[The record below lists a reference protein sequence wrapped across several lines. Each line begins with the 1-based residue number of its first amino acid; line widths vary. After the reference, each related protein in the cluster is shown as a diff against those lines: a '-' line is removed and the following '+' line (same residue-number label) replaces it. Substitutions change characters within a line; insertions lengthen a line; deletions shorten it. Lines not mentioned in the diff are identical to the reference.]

1 MHRVPT
7 DRTDWLIAIGLALL
21 TLAVYGQVIGHDFL
35 IFDDTDYVVA
45 NPHVRRGLSS
55 SSIAWALTGIH
66 IATWHPLTSLSHL
79 LDLQLFGLHAGA
91 HLLENAALHAL
102 NGALL
107 FAVLRR
113 MTGRRWPSAL
123 VAALFALHPLHVESV
138 AWVSERKDVLSTL
151 FWMLTL
157 LAYDGYARRPN
168 ARRYA
173 LLVLVFALGL
183 LAKPMLVTMP
193 FVLLLLD
200 WWPLRRLRRETG
212 DGGLEPG
219 RARLAEPS
227 RAQLGEP
234 RPSRLSVSRLILEK
248 VPLLALAAVVSV
260 ITLAAQRQAGAVTS
274 LDALPLGARLANAV
288 VSYATYLI
296 QTVAP
301 FGLAPFYP
309 MRPDLPAWE
318 VGGAMLLLLALSA
331 VAGWGARTRPY
342 LAVGWAWYLGTLV
355 PVLGLVKQGEQAMA
369 DRFTYIPLIGIFIM
383 LAWGLADLAAARR
396 WPARR
401 LAAAATAALIA
412 CTAVT
417 FRQVSRWRDS
427 ETLFRHALAVTRD
440 NYLAHLNLGAVFLD
454 SGRNTEALAEFEVA
468 LRLRPNLVTALVNA
482 GKARAALGQP
492 EAAAAAYQRA
502 LQIDPDSALGHY
514 NYGVLLVSQGRL
526 DDAAAHYEAAV
537 AADPD
542 YAKAHN
548 NLGAVRAEQGRFAAA
563 VVHYRSALALYP
575 DLAPAHL
582 NLAVALE
589 ATGRPD
595 EALAHARAAV
605 RLAPEEPRAH
615 LNLGAMLMGQGQ
627 TDAAIEH
634 YREAVRL
641 RPDLSDAQIAL
652 ADALARRGAAPSQP

>member
-7 DRTDWLIAIGLALL
+7 DRTDWLIAMLL
-21 TLAVYGQVIGHDFL
+21 TLLTVAVYGQVVGHDFL
-35 IFDDTDYVVA
+35 IFDDADYVVA
-45 NPHVRRGLSS
+45 NPHVRGGLSAAN
-55 SSIAWALTGIH
+55 IAWALTGIH
-66 IATWHPLTSLSHL
+66 VATWHPLTSLSHL
-79 LDLQLFGLHAGA
+79 LDVQLFGLHAGA

-102 NGALL
+102 NSALL

-157 LAYDGYARRPN
+157 LAYDGYTRRPN
-168 ARRYA
+168 TRRYA

-183 LAKPMLVTMP
+183 LAKPMLVTLP

-200 WWPLRRLRRETG
+200 WWPLRRREKGDGRRE
-212 DGGLEPG
+212 LP
-219 RARLAEPS
+219 A
-227 RAQLGEP
+227 
-234 RPSRLSVSRLILEK
+234 PSRLPSPVSRLLLEK
-248 VPLLALAAVVSV
+248 VPLFVLAAAVSV
-260 ITLAAQRQAGAVTS
+260 ITLAAQRRAGAVTS
-274 LDALPLGARLANAV
+274 LDALPLGARLANAA
-288 VSYATYLI
+288 VSYATYLV

-301 FGLAPFYP
+301 IGLAPFYP
-309 MRPDLPAWE
+309 LRPDLPAWQ
-318 VGGAMLLLLALSA
+318 VGGAVLLLVALSA
-331 VAGWGARTRPY
+331 VAVWGARTRPY

-396 WPARR
+396 WPERR

-412 CTAVT
+412 CAAVT
-417 FRQVSRWRDS
+417 LWQVSRWRDS

-440 NYLAHLNLGAVFLD
+440 NYLAHLNLGAVLLD
-454 SGRNTEALAEFEVA
+454 TGRNAEALGEFEAA
-468 LRLRPNLVTALVNA
+468 LRIRPRLVTALVNA
-482 GKARAALGQP
+482 GKAQVALGQP

-502 LQIDPDSALGHY
+502 LQIDPDNALGHY
-514 NYGVLLVSQGRL
+514 NYGVLLGSQGRL

-537 AADPD
+537 AANPD

-548 NLGAVRAEQGRFAAA
+548 NLGSVRAEQGRFDAA
-563 VVHYRSALALYP
+563 VVHYRAALALYP

-605 RLAPEEPRAH
+605 RLAPEEPRTH

-652 ADALARRGAAPSQP
+652 ADALARRRAAPSQP